1 MQRREAALR
10 VRSAARGGAAAA
22 RGVALGGAL
31 SEPAGPSALFVSQS
45 RTRGRVP
52 HARGAR
58 AKLLEGKL
66 AARRRESEA
75 EFETLA
81 CGSGRHLFRKT

>member
-1 MQRREAALR
+1 MARSVALSG
-10 VRSAARGGAAAA
+10 VRS
-22 RGVALGGAL
+22 V
-31 SEPAGPSALFVSQS
+31 PAGPPALFVSQS

-52 HARGAR
+52 SARGAR

-81 CGSGRHLFRKT
+81 CGSGSHLFRKT